1 MNYMNTVQA
10 ANPDIVSS
18 YSAGKSYESRDL
30 KVLVIKT
37 PTSKK
42 SIWIGRKII
51 QIWHHLLNCLLNW
64 KINLRLWNTCCKI
77 TENSKEKF

>member
-1 MNYMNTVQA
+1 MNTVQA

-37 PTSKK
+37 TTSKK
-42 SIWIGRKII
+42 SIWIG
-51 QIWHHLLNCLLNW
+51 
-64 KINLRLWNTCCKI
+64 
-77 TENSKEKF
+77 

>member
-1 MNYMNTVQA
+1 MNTVQA

-51 QIWHHLLNCLLNW
+51 QFQAAPTALPVEI
-64 KINLRLWNTCCKI
+64 K
-77 TENSKEKF
+77 SKKTWV